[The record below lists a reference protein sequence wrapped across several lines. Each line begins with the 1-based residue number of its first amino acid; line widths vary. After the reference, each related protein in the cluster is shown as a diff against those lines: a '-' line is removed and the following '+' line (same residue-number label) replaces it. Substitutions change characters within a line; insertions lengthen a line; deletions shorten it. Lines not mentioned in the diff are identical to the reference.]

1 MATRTSSPPGSRSS
15 STSKTSASTRSR
27 GTSSKRPTTR
37 PARGKSAPARGSKG
51 RTPAKRPAPR
61 AVRNGPGPVSRT
73 FGALGRV
80 VASIWLGIAHTVGAV
95 ARSIGRSARDLEPEH
110 RRDGAGLF
118 LIALALVIAASVWW
132 QLPGGMMEFL
142 RQMTAGA
149 VGKVGW
155 LVPFFVLYAGW
166 RTLRD
171 PEHNGPVGRQVI
183 GWSAFALGALGIV
196 HIANGNPQPEL
207 GDASQL
213 QQAGGAVGFVMSSLL
228 LDLLRTAYVVV
239 PVLALLA
246 FFGVLI
252 ITATPVYQI
261 PARLAA
267 ARDNTKAPPG
277 GRRKAA
283 AEEQLPRPGEPIF
296 LDIRDL
302 RDGCRV
308 RKPGRSRPPR
318 KPASR
323 CNCPRRAGVRRLRSP
338 GIGPQPGG
346 LKLRLT

>member
-1 MATRTSSPPGSRSS
+1 
-15 STSKTSASTRSR
+15 
-27 GTSSKRPTTR
+27 
-37 PARGKSAPARGSKG
+37 
-51 RTPAKRPAPR
+51 
-61 AVRNGPGPVSRT
+61 
-73 FGALGRV
+73 
-80 VASIWLGIAHTVGAV
+80 
-95 ARSIGRSARDLEPEH
+95 
-110 RRDGAGLF
+110 
-118 LIALALVIAASVWW
+118 
-132 QLPGGMMEFL
+132 MEFL

-183 GWSAFALGALGIV
+183 GWAAFALGVLGIV

-261 PARLAA
+261 PAKLAA
-267 ARDNTKAPPG
+267 TRDKLLGRTPPTAEEAAEDATKPMRTRRRSMLDEIDPEMGDPAYDSPVLSERELKK
-277 GRRKAA
+277 RRKKLDADTDAA
-283 AEEQLPRPGEPIF
+283 SGV
-296 LDIRDL
+296 DL
-302 RDGCRV
+302 GIDLFADAPTEVTPVGRGCD
-308 RKPGRSRPPR
+308 
-318 KPASR
+318 
-323 CNCPRRAGVRRLRSP
+323 RRAGAAAAHAAAAAGRAARAVRRHHLHPAGQR
-338 GIGPQPGG
+338 GPQAG
-346 LKLRLT
+346 LGAQGPFQGQ